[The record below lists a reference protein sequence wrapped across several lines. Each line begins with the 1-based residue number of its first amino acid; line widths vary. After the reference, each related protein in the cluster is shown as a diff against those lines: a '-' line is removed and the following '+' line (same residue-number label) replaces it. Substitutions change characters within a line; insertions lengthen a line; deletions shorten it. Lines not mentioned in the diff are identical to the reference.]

1 MTAFFRLLSDLSAYC
16 ALILYLA
23 CLILRIPYFMPGF
36 GFLLLTVCVLALAC
50 ARQEKRLIAIGALI
64 PLLSLLFKP
73 SLLQFAMMVPVWI
86 YLVYSALKETYDLS
100 WYECLKLCR
109 TILLVQVLAA
119 LCLFFLPGW
128 ADALINAIPFVS
140 VELCA
145 MVCSL
150 RYFRQEHTGGMISLG
165 LCAGVSLFSLFA
177 ALTGFFPVLFGKFKQ
192 WYLRLV
198 SLLFNIGSA
207 QVLPPAEE
215 IEIPSAVNPDLPSG
229 ELLPSDGNA
238 MPAVIEQIKEMGL
251 LEKIIIVL
259 IIVIAVGTIIYL
271 LFYSM
276 KGHRYYRRE
285 HEGDI
290 SEKITPEK
298 KHRLSLFVPSDP
310 KEAIR
315 WYYAKYLKE
324 AGKHGVLLKA
334 QMTSRDLLEQ
344 DHLLSYEDASA
355 FRAVYIKARYS
366 KAVPSQQDVQ
376 SAKEFWKSAKAAS
389 RKS

>member
-1 MTAFFRLLSDLSAYC
+1 
-16 ALILYLA
+16 
-23 CLILRIPYFMPGF
+23 
-36 GFLLLTVCVLALAC
+36 
-50 ARQEKRLIAIGALI
+50 
-64 PLLSLLFKP
+64 
-73 SLLQFAMMVPVWI
+73 MMVPVWI

-128 ADALINAIPFVS
+128 SDALINAIPFVS

-229 ELLPSDGNA
+229 ELMPSDGNA

-259 IIVIAVGTIIYL
+259 IIVIAVCTIIYL

-310 KEAIR
+310 KEAIFYMNTHLPDIIFLDCYMTVMDTKKILSIVR
-315 WYYAKYLKE
+315 SYKEMEKVPVYFMVYEEEKYVFEHKKDTGAVGLITRPIARGDLQEILDKE
-324 AGKHGVLLKA
+324 KL
-334 QMTSRDLLEQ
+334 REYLE
-344 DHLLSYEDASA
+344 
-355 FRAVYIKARYS
+355 K
-366 KAVPSQQDVQ
+366 
-376 SAKEFWKSAKAAS
+376 
-389 RKS
+389 